1 MPEVRGGSPW
11 KHKYQEL
18 IQEQEQ
24 QAKQFE
30 QRLENLKR
38 GLAKVSV
45 AAQGQDP
52 TLDAAIKSLRKA
64 LQKDNGEDMLS
75 TQMDALEAGVHAMDK
90 SRRKRSLDA
99 VDALTHLLHELQ
111 ALAISRSA
119 SRAINKLERRVKK
132 ASADLRQPFDFEFWL
147 EQVVA
152 AQSAALHSLPKELAS
167 DVKSV
172 GQPSW
177 WRGLFGGKQSISES
191 GPPERST
198 PASSKSE
205 STPKENDQVLEQKPD
220 HESADTAIS
229 TTEDTGRQPATQ
241 PPESFEIENA
251 DSETVVPLSLVADN
265 QSNIIQAEIIAI
277 LLALLADIDVPED
290 TRPVAEQLYQDLE
303 KGITWADLVPTLDDV
318 VTVVTSALG
327 RDQQEFQQFL
337 QGLNQQLLD
346 IASFVSFVDHSQ
358 LISAEQTQQLN
369 DDLTRQ
375 VSNIEAG
382 FSDIN
387 QVAEPVIGELK
398 QRVSGNLDTIV
409 ASLQLFQAEQRE
421 QQMQMTD
428 QLSQMSQHIE
438 TMERESRQAAE
449 SLQRQREKLLRDTLT
464 GVANREAYSIRLEQE
479 YDRWLRYQRPLVV
492 AVVDVDHF
500 KQINDN
506 YGHAAGD
513 KVLKIIAK
521 TLSKQLRKTD
531 FIARFG
537 GEEFVLLLP
546 ETTLEAAQ
554 GVLEKLR
561 AAIETCPF
569 RFRNQPLTITVSL
582 GASQFSK
589 SDEQTDTMGSAFDR
603 ADRALYQA
611 KNGGRNQYQILES

>member
-152 AQSAALHSLPKELAS
+152 AQSAALHSLPKELVS

-205 STPKENDQVLEQKPD
+205 SEINTIGI
-220 HESADTAIS
+220 IS
-229 TTEDTGRQPATQ
+229 
-241 PPESFEIENA
+241 S
-251 DSETVVPLSLVADN
+251 
-265 QSNIIQAEIIAI
+265 
-277 LLALLADIDVPED
+277 
-290 TRPVAEQLYQDLE
+290 
-303 KGITWADLVPTLDDV
+303 
-318 VTVVTSALG
+318 
-327 RDQQEFQQFL
+327 
-337 QGLNQQLLD
+337 
-346 IASFVSFVDHSQ
+346 
-358 LISAEQTQQLN
+358 
-369 DDLTRQ
+369 
-375 VSNIEAG
+375 
-382 FSDIN
+382 
-387 QVAEPVIGELK
+387 
-398 QRVSGNLDTIV
+398 
-409 ASLQLFQAEQRE
+409 
-421 QQMQMTD
+421 
-428 QLSQMSQHIE
+428 
-438 TMERESRQAAE
+438 
-449 SLQRQREKLLRDTLT
+449 
-464 GVANREAYSIRLEQE
+464 
-479 YDRWLRYQRPLVV
+479 
-492 AVVDVDHF
+492 
-500 KQINDN
+500 
-506 YGHAAGD
+506 
-513 KVLKIIAK
+513 
-521 TLSKQLRKTD
+521 
-531 FIARFG
+531 
-537 GEEFVLLLP
+537 
-546 ETTLEAAQ
+546 
-554 GVLEKLR
+554 
-561 AAIETCPF
+561 
-569 RFRNQPLTITVSL
+569 
-582 GASQFSK
+582 
-589 SDEQTDTMGSAFDR
+589 
-603 ADRALYQA
+603 
-611 KNGGRNQYQILES
+611 